1 LKVALISDIHYGC
14 RGDNLVFLDYT
25 KKFLDD
31 VFFPTLEERN
41 IRNVIIA
48 GDLVDRRKYVN
59 YNTALR
65 LRDDFLKRIADGYKM
80 NAHILPGNHDIY
92 HKDNNE
98 VNALEVFCR
107 NPCFT
112 VIDEPSTYVF
122 DGLKVLM
129 VPWICPENQERV
141 MKAIEESTADV
152 CIGHFELQGFTMYP
166 GMVCAHGMSPSIL
179 SKFKLV
185 CSGHFH
191 STSRKGNILY
201 LGAPIQMTW
210 NDYDDHRGFYILD
223 TDTLEYEYIRNPYE
237 IFAKIPYDDADKTM
251 DEAIGYDYSK
261 YSNCYVK
268 VVVNRKTNPY
278 WFDLFIEKLEEY
290 ATDVKII
297 DTAVE
302 NIIDLDDSSQI
313 TADKVMD
320 TATILRVYVDQLED
334 VKVDKQPLQD
344 LLVGLYNEAIQL
356 GV

>member
-1 LKVALISDIHYGC
+1 
-14 RGDNLVFLDYT
+14 
-25 KKFLDD
+25 
-31 VFFPTLEERN
+31 
-41 IRNVIIA
+41 
-48 GDLVDRRKYVN
+48 
-59 YNTALR
+59 
-65 LRDDFLKRIADGYKM
+65 
-80 NAHILPGNHDIY
+80 
-92 HKDNNE
+92 
-98 VNALEVFCR
+98 
-107 NPCFT
+107 
-112 VIDEPSTYVF
+112 
-122 DGLKVLM
+122 
-129 VPWICPENQERV
+129 
-141 MKAIEESTADV
+141 
-152 CIGHFELQGFTMYP
+152 
-166 GMVCAHGMSPSIL
+166 
-179 SKFKLV
+179 
-185 CSGHFH
+185 
-191 STSRKGNILY
+191 
-201 LGAPIQMTW
+201 
-210 NDYDDHRGFYILD
+210 
-223 TDTLEYEYIRNPYE
+223 
-237 IFAKIPYDDADKTM
+237 M